1 MQFNH
6 IYKNKNHLNKIKK
19 KMIKNLFCLKS
30 TYLIRNTEEERKKE
44 KKIKNSIIHSFLNKT
59 FNYINKYK

>member
-6 IYKNKNHLNKIKK
+6 IYKNKNHLNKIE

-30 TYLIRNTEEERKKE
+30 TYLIRNTEEERKKDKE
-44 KKIKNSIIHSFLNKT
+44 LYYSFFLK
-59 FNYINKYK
+59 

>member
-1 MQFNH
+1 
-6 IYKNKNHLNKIKK
+6 
-19 KMIKNLFCLKS
+19 MIKNLFCLKS